1 MTQLSPETPQSIA
14 APPAPAAG
22 RIDPFLAELSWRGLI
37 KQVSHP
43 LEELTVAMTPSAEKG
58 FARAAG
64 YLGID
69 PTADSLHVGHFVAI
83 LGLRR
88 FQQAGHRPIV
98 VIGGA
103 TALVG
108 DPSGKT
114 DMRQMLTPEQVQA
127 NGEKIK
133 AQLSRFITFGDGPD
147 AAPNDAVMVN
157 NADWFK
163 TIGYIDFLRDV
174 GSHIS
179 VNKMLSQESVK
190 LRLERQDR
198 GLTFLEFN
206 YMLLQAYDFAYLNKH
221 YGCLFQF
228 GGDDQWGNIVTGT
241 ELIHKMN
248 RQQAFAMTFPLL
260 TTAAGEKMG
269 KTVAGAV
276 WLDAD
281 RCSPYEFFQYWRN
294 TDDRDVTRFLR
305 IFTELSQ
312 DDIAAVGQLDINAQK
327 EKLAFEATR
336 LVHGVEAAEASLTSA
351 RAMFIGATKNG
362 ADVQA
367 TQLRAL
373 DQLDSLPTFEVA
385 GGKLDST
392 RVIDALVGL
401 GFAASLSAA
410 RRAIAQGGIALNF
423 AKVTDAEKKLSLADF
438 PDGNEF
444 ALLTF
449 GKKQR
454 GRIRYVA

>member
-1 MTQLSPETPQSIA
+1 MTQPSPETPRSTA
-14 APPAPAAG
+14 APAAPAVG
-22 RIDPFLAELSWRGLI
+22 QIDPFLAELSWRGLI

-88 FQQAGHRPIV
+88 FQQAGHKPIV

-114 DMRQMLTPEQVQA
+114 DMRQMLTPEQVEA

-133 AQLSRFITFGDGPD
+133 AQLSRFITFGDGPS
-147 AAPNDAVMVN
+147 DAVMVN

-294 TDDRDVTRFLR
+294 TDDRDVTRFLK

-312 DDIAAVGQLDINAQK
+312 DDITVAGQLDVNAQK

-336 LVHGVEAAEASLTSA
+336 LVHGIEAADAALASA
-351 RAMFIGATKNG
+351 RAMFMGATKND

-367 TQLRAL
+367 AQLMSL

-385 GGKLDST
+385 GDKLAST

-423 AKVTDAEKKLSLADF
+423 EKITEAERRLSLTDF
-438 PDGNEF
+438 PNAGEF

-454 GRIRYVA
+454 GRIRYVT